1 MNNNKQQAC
10 CNNMQNKMN
19 HYQLIARSDKFL
31 YLDIKG
37 RLSSIHLNH
46 SESHISNTFYDLPY
60 VKNEDEAQE
69 LLDLKNE
76 CELNSLV
83 FQS

>member
-1 MNNNKQQAC
+1 
-10 CNNMQNKMN
+10 MN

-31 YLDIKG
+31 YLDIRG

-60 VKNEDEAQE
+60 VKNEEEALL
-69 LLDLKNE
+69 LLDAKNE
-76 CELNSLV
+76 SELNSLES
-83 FQS
+83 QTYEG